1 MMKFYLFIG
10 IYGFDRDKISK
21 ILVQDFLTLKAID
34 AKSAFYVIGSNIKGP
49 MGWDLIPFEK
59 IDTTRQFLKK
69 HEGKKI
75 VRFQD
80 SPHK

>member
-1 MMKFYLFIG
+1 
-10 IYGFDRDKISK
+10 
-21 ILVQDFLTLKAID
+21 LTLKAID

-80 SPHK
+80 ITPQIVEKVDKNDF